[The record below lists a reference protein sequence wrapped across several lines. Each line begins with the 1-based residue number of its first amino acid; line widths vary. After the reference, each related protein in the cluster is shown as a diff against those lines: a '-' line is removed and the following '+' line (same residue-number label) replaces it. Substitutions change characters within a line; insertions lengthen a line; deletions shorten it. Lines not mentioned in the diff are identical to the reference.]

1 MKKALL
7 LLCCCLI
14 LSVVAH
20 AQNHSIKG
28 IVEDVAAKVKLT
40 NATISVLN
48 AKDSTLYKFTR
59 ATADGSFALNNLK
72 SGDFILLL
80 TYPEYVDYVNP
91 FTLSNEQS
99 HVDFKSIDMKL
110 KSKLLNEVIIKG
122 QAAAIKIKGDTT
134 EFNASAYTI
143 QPNDK
148 VEDLLKKFPGLQ
160 VDANGKITAQG
171 KAVEKVLV
179 DGEEF
184 FGDDPTLV
192 TKNLRADMVDKV
204 QLFEKNSDQ
213 AAFTGVDDGQ
223 KKQTLNIVLKEDKK
237 QGYFGKAE
245 AGYATQDFYVLQGMF
260 NKFKN
265 KEKIAAY
272 GTASNTTKT
281 GLGWDDAGKYGGSS
295 GNMEMTDDGGLIMY
309 ASDEDIGN
317 QFWGQGVPKAANGGF
332 HYENKWNGD
341 KESINTNYKL
351 GSLNV
356 LINKNT
362 INQNNLPKGIINS
375 NTDEYSNSRSFRQK
389 VDATYNIK
397 IDTNANLKINI
408 DGSLGNIDKDNTYNA
423 TSHRGDNTLL
433 NTSNRNTTDEGKQQA
448 FNLNALFS
456 KKLKKAGRN
465 YSINMSQSYNQSN
478 SEGYMH
484 SLNEFFDENEIKYK
498 SELIDQLKDNH
509 IRNLKISTNITYN
522 EPISKFFKLVTNY
535 GLTFINGK
543 ADKRTYD
550 ASAPGVYNSLNNE
563 YSNYFESDQLTHQVG
578 AVFNYTKGK
587 TVVNFGNKT
596 NFASFNQLEH
606 LTNQK
611 FDRHFINW
619 LPQASYTYKFSAQ
632 KSLSFNYSG
641 STRQPSVT
649 QLQPVKTNEDPL
661 NIPEGNPDLKPSY
674 TNSLRFNYRSYKVIS
689 NQSFY
694 FNANYQFTN
703 NQIVSNNTT
712 DDKGVTIYRYA
723 NLHNKTPYSVY
734 AYAGFNRKLP
744 YTNGI
749 SGGISL
755 NINNSK
761 NYNYVNGDMNT
772 STSISFNPRAE
783 ISKYNEDY
791 NFYASFG
798 PSYSAQEA
806 SLQKQVSN
814 KGWGSSGYFSGS
826 IKLPKKISLST
837 DGDYT
842 YQPKSQSFD
851 KSFEQFIINARLTKA
866 FYKEENLKL
875 VLSVNDLLNQNKGF
889 DRFSNSNSITQT
901 TYNNINRYFMFSL
914 IWDFNKMGGAPQ
926 KP

>member
-7 LLCCCLI
+7 LLCCYLI
-14 LSVVAH
+14 IGMTARG
-20 AQNHSIKG
+20 QNNSIKG

-40 NATISVLN
+40 NATISILN

-59 ATADGSFALNNLK
+59 AAADGSFALNNLK
-72 SGDFILLL
+72 NGNFILLL

-91 FTLSNEQS
+91 FTLSNGQN
-99 HVDFKSIDMKL
+99 HIDLKSIDMKL

-122 QAAAIKIKGDTT
+122 QATAIKIKGDTT
-134 EFNASAYTI
+134 EFNAAAYTI

-171 KAVEKVLV
+171 KTVEKVLV

-204 QLFEKNSDQ
+204 QLFEKSSDQ

-265 KEKIAAY
+265 KERIAAY
-272 GTASNTTKT
+272 ATASNTTKT
-281 GLGWDDAGKYGGSS
+281 GLGWEDAGKYGGLS
-295 GNMEMTDDGGLIMY
+295 GNMEMTDDGGMIMY
-309 ASDEDIGN
+309 SSDEDIGS
-317 QFWGQGVPKAANGGF
+317 QFWGQGIPKAANGGF

-351 GSLNV
+351 GNLNV
-356 LINKNT
+356 FVDKNT
-362 INQNNLPKGIINS
+362 INQNNLPNGIINS
-375 NTDEYSNSRSFRQK
+375 NNTEYSNSRSFRQK

-408 DGSLGNIDKDNTYNA
+408 DGSLGNVNKDNTYNA
-423 TSHRGDNTLL
+423 TSQRGDNTLL
-433 NTSNRNTTDEGKQQA
+433 NTSDRNTTNESKQQA
-448 FNLNALFS
+448 FNLSALFS

-465 YSINMSQSYNQSN
+465 YSINLSQSYNQTN
-478 SEGYMH
+478 SEGYMY

-498 SELIDQLKDNH
+498 SELIDQFKDNH
-509 IRNLKISTNITYN
+509 LKNLKVSTNITYN
-522 EPISKFFKLVTNY
+522 EPISQFLKLVTNY

-550 ASAPGVYNSLNNE
+550 ASAPGVYNILNNE

-578 AVFNYTKGK
+578 AVFNYAKGK
-587 TVVNFGNKT
+587 TVISFGNKT
-596 NFASFNQLEH
+596 NFARFNQSEH

-611 FDRHFINW
+611 FDRNFINW
-619 LPQASYTYKFSAQ
+619 LPQASYTYKFSNQ
-632 KSLSFNYSG
+632 KSVSFNYNG
-641 STRQPSVT
+641 NTTQPGVT
-649 QLQPVKTNEDPL
+649 QLQPVKTNDDPL
-661 NIPEGNPDLKPSY
+661 NIPEGNPNLKPSY
-674 TNSLRFNYRSYKVIS
+674 TNGLRFSYRSYKVIT

-694 FNANYQFTN
+694 FSGNYRFTS

-712 DDKGVTIYRYA
+712 DDKGVTIYKSA

-734 AYAGFNRKLP
+734 AYANFSRKIP

-749 SGGISL
+749 SGGLSL

-761 NYNYVNGDMNT
+761 NYNYVNGDLNT
-772 STSISFNPRAE
+772 STNMGLNPRAN
-783 ISKYNEDY
+783 ISKYTENYD
-791 NFYASFG
+791 FYISFG
-798 PSYSAQEA
+798 PSYNAQEA
-806 SLQKQVSN
+806 SLQKHVNN
-814 KGWGSSGYFSGS
+814 KGWGSSGSFYTSV
-826 IKLPKKISLST
+826 KLPGKVKLNA

-842 YQPKSQSFD
+842 YQPKSASFD
-851 KSFEQFIINARLTKA
+851 KSFEQFIVNARITKA
-866 FYKEENLKL
+866 FYKEEKLKL
-875 VLSVNDLLNQNKGF
+875 MLSVNDLLNQNKGF